1 MCRVIN
7 GCPILCITSSI
18 FTLVAVSFERKQGI
32 VHSLRPQ
39 LTIAASRK
47 LVLGMWL
54 MAASVAAPSFAEY
67 SVITVALTQNETME
81 SCRSTFPPDYSFVN
95 GLGVL
100 LLAYVIPLITMWYNY
115 VLIIR
120 FVMRKTSSAKET
132 PDNESQGNQAKE
144 QIEANHENAFKN
156 LSNGNLTTISTLE
169 SKASTSKL
177 VSNQTAE
184 KTDKP
189 PKSVLLAKRMKI
201 IQMLIIVAVLFAIS
215 WLPFFVS
222 LVVAVSTLELNHNQ
236 I

>member
-1 MCRVIN
+1 
-7 GCPILCITSSI
+7 
-18 FTLVAVSFERKQGI
+18 
-32 VHSLRPQ
+32 
-39 LTIAASRK
+39 
-47 LVLGMWL
+47 
-54 MAASVAAPSFAEY
+54 
-67 SVITVALTQNETME
+67 
-81 SCRSTFPPDYSFVN
+81 
-95 GLGVL
+95 
-100 LLAYVIPLITMWYNY
+100 
-115 VLIIR
+115 
-120 FVMRKTSSAKET
+120 MRKTSSAKET

-184 KTDKP
+184 RPDKP
-189 PKSVLLAKRMKI
+189 PKSVLLAKRLKI
-201 IQMLIIVAVLFAIS
+201 IQMLIIVVVLFAIS